1 MTFAYYTRLSRA
13 QQAIYRKSDQ
23 VSEVRLPRPELL
35 HPLVEDVASA
45 LASESREQTWQASD
59 RLLRGLAREL
69 GVPPVRLEVLAA
81 RPHRRWGE
89 LHGLYTAEQ
98 GHTPKIQL
106 WMRTA
111 KQRRVVAFRTYLRTL
126 LHELGHHLDYML
138 LRLPDSFHTE
148 GFYKRESSLFHQLVP
163 ERSTA
168 MPTIEEYAKQTLAQ
182 RLARLERTGI
192 ISQDSNQRW
201 YAGPLRPELVREHFQ
216 MRWLLEPAALI
227 DAAPRI
233 PREELVGKQSH
244 VTHLKDGHKR
254 PRLLERIEEELHIE
268 LTERC
273 HNSQLK
279 YALRRSQLPLF
290 ATHSTYRRF
299 QDAEEIVRMAG
310 EHWSVFDHLL
320 AGDARSAAK
329 VLEAHVKRSMEHN
342 AEVLKLLPR
351 LPDTPL
357 PDYLVPIKLSRD

>member
-1 MTFAYYTRLSRA
+1 MSAPREVAGQPLYEVIYEVLRAHLSAGKFPTGLVLGEANVARAFATSRIPAAAALKRLNEEGLLAEFEGRGYLAGADGEATPVRKPLHDAGLELPDELKARLAVRTTPGRIYPDVEHRVATCLAYGRFMLNEKALAEHYGVSRA
-13 QQAIYRKSDQ
+13 VA
-23 VSEVRLPRPELL
+23 
-35 HPLVEDVASA
+35 HDV
-45 LASESREQTWQASD
+45 
-59 RLLRGLAREL
+59 
-69 GVPPVRLEVLAA
+69 
-81 RPHRRWGE
+81 
-89 LHGLYTAEQ
+89 
-98 GHTPKIQL
+98 
-106 WMRTA
+106 
-111 KQRRVVAFRTYLRTL
+111 
-126 LHELGHHLDYML
+126 
-138 LRLPDSFHTE
+138 
-148 GFYKRESSLFHQLVP
+148 
-163 ERSTA
+163 
-168 MPTIEEYAKQTLAQ
+168 
-182 RLARLERTGI
+182 LARLERTGI

-201 YAGPLRPELVREHFQ
+201 YAGPLTPELVREHFQ

-233 PREELVGKQSH
+233 PREELIGKQDH
-244 VTHLKDGHKR
+244 VAHLKDGHKR

-268 LTERC
+268 LTARC

-320 AGDARSAAK
+320 AGDPRSAAK
-329 VLEAHVKRSMEHN
+329 ALEAHLKRSMEHN